1 MKSIVF
7 IGSYN
12 SGTSKE
18 ALMVAREMGYWVVL
32 FTDKNNQW
40 DYMEANETLF
50 IKNLFDEHL
59 VMKKIAELQREGKEI
74 CACFSFI
81 DPYVSYSIR
90 LSNRL
95 GVGRASLESLILMED
110 KITIREK
117 FKHLSVSPHY
127 WIIHPGTPFQS
138 LDAELE
144 PNLPLI
150 IKAPVSNGSKDVL
163 KVETLENL
171 AKNIIDLQKRY
182 PNKCLLI
189 EEFLQGPQYLIEL
202 VVHHDEIKFIEII
215 EQEVIYN
222 GKFIVMAYKYPAMLE
237 EEILNRLRLHISSII
252 EQIGFSNGS
261 CHMEMKLVQGE
272 WKLIEI
278 NPRMSGGA
286 MNRIIEEGTG
296 INLLKGILKVYL
308 GEEFSFIKT
317 RKKYVY
323 ARYLTIEK
331 RGKLLRV
338 IGKERALEHDD
349 IKYVQIKPKIGRV
362 LKRPYSMGDRY
373 ACIIA
378 ASESAKQAEE
388 NTLAAAKEIKFYM
401 EPF

>member
-32 FTDKNNQW
+32 FTYKNNQW

-50 IKNLFDEHL
+50 MNNLFDEQL

-90 LSNRL
+90 LSNLL

-202 VVHHDEIKFIEII
+202 VVHHDEIKFIEVI

-252 EQIGFSNGS
+252 EQIGISNGS

-296 INLLKGILKVYL
+296 INLLKEILKVYL

-349 IKYVQIKPKIGRV
+349 IKYVHIKPKIGRV

-388 NTLAAAKEIKFYM
+388 NALAAAKEIKFYM